1 MGLLFPVRVRFLLH
15 DRNGLSALFRSPLH
29 RLRDLCEN
37 HALKGRGVYLL
48 IDPIDGKESMKLN
61 DIRVAYKLW
70 GTILGLLLVLLGVSS
85 FTQYRA
91 GVAMEKALSDV
102 QLYEGNITDL
112 VVWRGL
118 SVTNN
123 ERALALLMLS
133 DAGVVK
139 FFEDRMAATSKE
151 ITALEVK
158 LVADISSEGGKQ
170 AMGQVQAKRA
180 AMMAVRAKSADIK
193 AQGNREAL
201 TQFALKELEPT
212 SQAYIDTLSDFV
224 KLAEKRRDDSTQE
237 AFQVR
242 QRVTLL
248 GLLSAAVVLA
258 LAIVLAAML
267 VRSIT
272 RPLTHAVEVAQAIS
286 AGDLT
291 QQVHV
296 DRKDEFGQ
304 LLHAQAGMA
313 QRLRELVGQVRLGV
327 DSVSTA
333 SMQIATGNQDLSA
346 RTEQT
351 ASNLEETAASM
362 EELTSTVVQS
372 AETARQANQLATTAA
387 SAATRGG
394 EVMGQVVH
402 SMQQISESSRKIAD
416 IIGVIDGIA
425 FQTNILALN
434 AAVEAAR
441 AGEQGRGFAVVAT
454 EVRSL
459 AGRSAQAAKEIKAL
473 IGASVSTVDAGSA
486 QVGQAGEAMGEIVSS
501 VQRVSDLIGEI
512 TSSSTEQRD
521 GIHQVNQA
529 VNNLDQM
536 TQQNAALVEESAA
549 AAAAL
554 RDQAQRL
561 AEVVSVFNV
570 GHSAGMAAP
579 LQRAPVAAPVS
590 ARPVAKRPSP
600 KPAARLAAAP
610 AQVAK
615 ASTKAKVAENDDWE
629 SF

>member
-1 MGLLFPVRVRFLLH
+1 
-15 DRNGLSALFRSPLH
+15 
-29 RLRDLCEN
+29 
-37 HALKGRGVYLL
+37 
-48 IDPIDGKESMKLN
+48 MKLN
-61 DIRVAYKLW
+61 DIRVPYKLW
-70 GTILGLLLVLLGVSS
+70 GTILGLLLVLLGVSA

-91 GVAMEKALSDV
+91 GVAMEKALADV
-102 QLYEGNITDL
+102 QRYEGNITDL
-112 VVWRGL
+112 VEWRGL
-118 SVTNN
+118 SVVNN
-123 ERALALLMLS
+123 ERALALLMLA

-139 FFEDRMAATSKE
+139 FFEERMATTSQAV
-151 ITALEVK
+151 TVLEGR
-158 LVADISSEGGKQ
+158 LMADLSSEVGKR
-170 AMGQVQAKRA
+170 AMAQVQAKRA
-180 AMMAVRAKSADIK
+180 AMVAVLARSAEIK
-193 AQGNREAL
+193 AQGDRDVVA
-201 TQFALKELEPT
+201 QFALKELDP
-212 SQAYIDTLSDFV
+212 SSKAYIDALSDFV
-224 KLAEKRRDDSTQE
+224 KLAEQRRDASKEE
-237 AFQVR
+237 ALQVR
-242 QRVTLL
+242 QNVTLL

-258 LAIVLAAML
+258 LAVALAAML

-272 RPLTHAVEVAQAIS
+272 RPLTHAVQVAQAIS

-304 LLHAQAGMA
+304 LLQAQADMA
-313 QRLRELVGQVRLGV
+313 QRLRELVGQVRSGV

-351 ASNLEETAASM
+351 ASNLQETAASM
-362 EELTSTVVQS
+362 EELTSTVAQS
-372 AETARQANQLATTAA
+372 AETARQANQLAATAA
-387 SAATRGG
+387 DAATRGG
-394 EVMGQVVH
+394 DVMGQVVH
-402 SMQQISESSRKIAD
+402 SMEQISESSRKISD

-459 AGRSAQAAKEIKAL
+459 AGRSAEAAKEIKAL
-473 IGASVSTVDAGSA
+473 IGASVSTVEAGSA
-486 QVGQAGEAMGEIVSS
+486 QVGQAGEAMHEIVSS
-501 VQRVSDLIGEI
+501 VQRVSGLIGEI
-512 TSSSTEQRD
+512 TSSATEQRD
-521 GIHQVNQA
+521 GINQVNQA
-529 VNNLDQM
+529 VGNLDQM

-570 GHSAGMAAP
+570 GHSTHAAAP
-579 LQRAPVAAPVS
+579 LHRAPVGT
-590 ARPVAKRPSP
+590 PVAAKPVAGRPSQP
-600 KPAARLAAAP
+600 VARLKAAAP
-610 AQVAK
+610 APAAK
-615 ASTKAKVAENDDWE
+615 ASAKPTKPAKAAMAENDDWE